1 MEALA
6 VAMAPIYYSLIVNA
20 HYMTTDDIPAVYRS
34 AYDDYVAKKAEKSA
48 E

>member
-6 VAMAPIYYSLIVNA
+6 VAMAPIYYSLIVRA
-20 HYMTTDDIPAVYRS
+20 HYMTADQIPAVYRA
-34 AYDDYVAKKAEKSA
+34 AYDDYAAKKAKEQP

>member
-6 VAMAPIYYSLIVNA
+6 IAMAPIYYSLIVNA
-20 HYMTTDDIPAVYRS
+20 HYMTADQIPAVYRA
-34 AYDDYVAKKAEKSA
+34 AYDDYVSKKAKESA

>member
-6 VAMAPIYYSLIVNA
+6 IAMAPIYYSLIVRA
-20 HYMTTDDIPAVYRS
+20 HYMTVEQIPAVYRA
-34 AYDDYVAKKAEKSA
+34 AYDDYVAKKEQP

>member
-20 HYMTTDDIPAVYRS
+20 HYMTADQIPEVYRK
-34 AYDDYVAKKAEKSA
+34 AYDDYVAEKAKEQA